1 MGSPSY
7 FDSHPRPKAPRD
19 LLSHRCIK
27 FRHGSAGLYRWEFEK
42 GKKSLS
48 VAVSGTLVVDDLE
61 LVISGAVEGVGLAYV
76 AEQEVAT
83 YLSRGTLLRVLEE
96 WCQPFAGFFIYYPSR
111 RQKTAALSALVSILR
126 YGSHRT

>member
-1 MGSPSY
+1 M
-7 FDSHPRPKAPRD
+7 
-19 LLSHRCIK
+19 
-27 FRHGSAGLYRWEFEK
+27 
-42 GKKSLS
+42 
-48 VAVSGTLVVDDLE
+48 SGTLVVDDLE